1 MENLIRK
8 ILREQEEDKEVD
20 PFNDTLFAPKFMER
34 VMRMMD
40 DDPDFFMKEML
51 PGMNL
56 SEEQEINIIY
66 NYLTQYDRKNYYV
79 PVHFDADE
87 LSNLFE
93 DDRDYDIQGMVKKYF
108 QQGYDDDHYDY
119 ECFDFDMY
127 WFDMI
132 DKDNINTMREKYV
145 HESLGDNPNE
155 EEFKEFVEEEFG
167 NDIGCAMAEVQQSA
181 DSDALHMDFKNSV
194 DDYLSEF
201 NGKIDNEVD
210 KDGNSGWR
218 LEFNGKREVGDVVN
232 SEMFKEFLF
241 DHVENGY
248 STLSELFNDIFSV
261 EMNGENYYDNV
272 LLPEEKISINTDRH
286 FRYGGA
292 GDVDPQYF
300 NEALS
305 DKLSWH

>member
-1 MENLIRK
+1 
-8 ILREQEEDKEVD
+8 
-20 PFNDTLFAPKFMER
+20 
-34 VMRMMD
+34 
-40 DDPDFFMKEML
+40 
-51 PGMNL
+51 
-56 SEEQEINIIY
+56 
-66 NYLTQYDRKNYYV
+66 
-79 PVHFDADE
+79 
-87 LSNLFE
+87 
-93 DDRDYDIQGMVKKYF
+93 
-108 QQGYDDDHYDY
+108 
-119 ECFDFDMY
+119 
-127 WFDMI
+127 
-132 DKDNINTMREKYV
+132 
-145 HESLGDNPNE
+145 
-155 EEFKEFVEEEFG
+155 
-167 NDIGCAMAEVQQSA
+167 MAEVQHSA
-181 DSDALHMDFKNSV
+181 DVDALHMDFKNSV

-218 LEFNGKREVGDVVN
+218 LEFNGKREIGDVVN
-232 SEMFKEFLF
+232 SEMLKEFLF

-261 EMNGENYYDNV
+261 EIGGENYYDNV

>member
-108 QQGYDDDHYDY
+108 QQGYDDDHYGY

-145 HESLGDNPNE
+145 HESFGDNPNE